1 MLTELPCKQ
10 IDCSSPSFKD
20 ATEDLK
26 FIAGCISKLRNE
38 LQTNKPLIPLK
49 DSGPDTEV
57 WNLSL
62 AELTQN
68 GGGEPK
74 WFVSPWLYVECYMYR
89 RIQEAIVQ
97 WYGFSSLC
105 ICLSLCFEM
114 SSIFVYYKYGTWGGV
129 IYNLITLF
137 LYVYKKKIKMLYIYV
152 TSPCLNHMLPAQIWY
167 CNSLKKKIFYYVVH
181 DVVQFYTT
189 WILLRSRKRRP
200 LQILRKLL
208 RYYYIT

>member
-49 DSGPDTEV
+49 DSGPDTKV

-89 RIQEAIVQ
+89 RIQEAIAQ

-114 SSIFVYYKYGTWGGV
+114 SSIFVYYKYGTWGGGV

-137 LYVYKKKIKMLYIYV
+137 LYVYKKENQNVVHICYQPMFKSYV
-152 TSPCLNHMLPAQIWY
+152 TSPYMVL
-167 CNSLKKKIFYYVVH
+167 
-181 DVVQFYTT
+181 
-189 WILLRSRKRRP
+189 
-200 LQILRKLL
+200 
-208 RYYYIT
+208 